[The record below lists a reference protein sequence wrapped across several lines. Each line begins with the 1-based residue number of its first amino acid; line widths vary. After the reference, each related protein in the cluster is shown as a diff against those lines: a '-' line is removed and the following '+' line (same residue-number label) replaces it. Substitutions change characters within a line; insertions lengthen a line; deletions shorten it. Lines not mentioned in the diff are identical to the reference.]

1 VSTTILSTTSTG
13 ETAAGERS
21 RSAARVAVAAILTY
35 WALSIAVA
43 IVNPQWNPLTRQL
56 SEYALGNQG
65 WLQVAAFLASAVAY
79 GALAIAV
86 WGQVRG
92 PAGRIGVVILSY
104 CVLGSIGVGMFVTD
118 SMTTPPNALTTHGLL
133 HTAFGGSALILLPAA
148 ALLVTRSIARRRTAI
163 SRDRRLLRR
172 VAYLPLAGLT
182 LIWIPETLGV
192 IPIGGWPDR
201 ILFLTYTIWLLT
213 LATHAS
219 PRHDAI
225 VER

>member
-1 VSTTILSTTSTG
+1 MSTTALNTTSTG
-13 ETAAGERS
+13 ETATGERS
-21 RSAARVAVAAILTY
+21 RSTARVAVAAILAY

-43 IVNPQWNPLTRQL
+43 IVNSKWNPLTRQL
-56 SEYALGNQG
+56 SEYALGRHG

-79 GALAIAV
+79 GAIVIAV

-92 PAGRIGVVILSY
+92 LAGRIGSVILSY
-104 CVLGSIGVGMFVTD
+104 CALGSIGVGVFVTD
-118 SMTTPPNALTTHGLL
+118 PMTTPSNALSTHGVL

-148 ALLVTRSIARRRTAI
+148 ALLITRSIAQRHSAV

-172 VAYLPLAGLT
+172 VAYLPLAGLA
-182 LIWIPETLGV
+182 LIWIPEIGGV

-213 LATHAS
+213 LATHATFGN
-219 PRHDAI
+219 DKTG
-225 VER
+225 ER